1 MTELCCL
8 FASFWSVHRYPALRV
23 TVGPDAWFLKWLWA
37 HFCVLSCR
45 SPKWPS
51 KPSGNVSVLPKGF
64 PHVIEITIFCL
75 VETFSLPDGAA
86 QPSNA
91 LTVRVKFRPVPSSW
105 GTHAHIHSSLD
116 ENVVRN
122 LFLRYTILLE
132 QHLPEFQYHP
142 CLCNGSWIFLS
153 LHPHV

>member
-1 MTELCCL
+1 M
-8 FASFWSVHRYPALRV
+8 HRYPALRV
-23 TVGPDAWFLKWLWA
+23 TVGPDAWSEMAVSSFLRAL
-37 HFCVLSCR
+37 LSQ
-45 SPKWPS
+45 SKMAL

-64 PHVIEITIFCL
+64 PHVTEITIFCL
-75 VETFSLPDGAA
+75 VETFSLPDGTA

-105 GTHAHIHSSLD
+105 GTHAHVHSSLD
-116 ENVVRN
+116 DNVVRN

-132 QHLPEFQYHP
+132 QYLPEFEHYLCP
-142 CLCNGSWIFLS
+142 CNASWILFS